1 MAVLKRHVPEPIFIK
16 DYREQGGVFYEAKCE
31 QCGRI
36 FYPKRGTAK
45 YCSKQCGIEYRNGGV
60 LAKKDDK
67 KVSISTQNE
76 KKPRPVHPGILAI
89 RKRKAEEEAKR
100 EKAKIKREQ
109 KAKQKKAL
117 QIAAKYTGKNAKI

>member
-1 MAVLKRHVPEPIFIK
+1 MAVLKRYVPEPNNIK
-16 DYREQGGVFYEAKCE
+16 DYRDRPGVFYEAKCE

-89 RKRKAEEEAKR
+89 RKRRAEEEAKR
-100 EKAKIKREQ
+100 EKAKQKREE
-109 KAKQKKAL
+109 KAKLKRALKIADKYKK
-117 QIAAKYTGKNAKI
+117 